1 MINHHFNEVVLISVF
16 QNNSIHIKIK
26 LSDEKV
32 FLPFI
37 IYEGHISN
45 YREKLTV
52 VNGQKLQKR
61 LIFYII
67 CSQIDNNFWNLNQ
80 TTDLSC

>member
-37 IYEGHISN
+37 IYEEHISN

-52 VNGQKLQKR
+52 VNGQKLQK
-61 LIFYII
+61 
-67 CSQIDNNFWNLNQ
+67 D
-80 TTDLSC
+80 